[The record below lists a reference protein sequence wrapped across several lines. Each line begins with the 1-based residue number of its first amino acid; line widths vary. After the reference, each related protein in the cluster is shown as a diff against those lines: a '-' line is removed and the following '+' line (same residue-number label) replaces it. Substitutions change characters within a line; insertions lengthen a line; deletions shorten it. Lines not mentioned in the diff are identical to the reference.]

1 MEPTYRGRHYE
12 TGTLADA
19 LAAIGAR
26 DPRTGQPYSE
36 ALVLGASGGIAFGY
50 FTFEYKGDLPHV
62 ALLPRNTF
70 APFERALDN
79 LAIRREVRET
89 TQAERGERNLRQELD
104 AGNPAI
110 VWADEFSLPYR
121 GLPTEAMWSMR
132 PLLVVGQDGDDFS
145 VVDGSREPVRIAAA
159 DLSRARARVKKDRF
173 RMMTIERPDEAAM
186 PSRLLDAMRTCVALA
201 LDKPPAGS
209 ADNFGISGMR
219 HFAQVLTQTK
229 GGKSWAKVF
238 EPGPRLVQALAG
250 RHGQPGV
257 WDWIETWGTEPGADR
272 GTYAR
277 FLREA
282 VGWTGLPEL
291 GSVADAFEF
300 AATLWRRL
308 AEESQPD
315 TVPEFAALKRLKR
328 THVAQWIER
337 GRESDAERDAIREE
351 MRRRVEAA
359 AGSEV
364 LAREAEGIRIAMA
377 KTVLEIAEVENAAF
391 GRLRAALDSTE
402 R

>member
-19 LAAIGAR
+19 LTAVGAR
-26 DPRTGQPYSE
+26 DPRTGRPYSE

-132 PLLVVGQDGDDFS
+132 PLLVVRQDGDDFW

-159 DLSRARARVKKDRF
+159 DLLRARARVKKDRF
-173 RMMTIERPDEAAM
+173 RMMTIERPDEAAI
-186 PSRLLDAMRTCVALA
+186 PSRLLDAIRTCVALA

-209 ADNFGISGMR
+209 ADNFGTSGMR

-229 GGKSWAKVF
+229 GTKSWAKTF
-238 EPGPRLVQALAG
+238 EPGPRLAQALAG

-257 WDWIETWGTEPGADR
+257 WDWIETWGTAPGADR
-272 GTYAR
+272 GTYAE

-282 VGWTGLPEL
+282 AAWTGLIEL
-291 GSVADAFEF
+291 GRVADAFDAS
-300 AATLWRRL
+300 AALWRSL
-308 AEESQPD
+308 AEESLPD
-315 TVPEFAALKRLKR
+315 SVPEFAALKPLKR
-328 THVAQWIER
+328 HHAALWRER
-337 GRESDAERDAIREE
+337 GRDSDAERAEVREE
-351 MRRRVEAA
+351 AHALVRQAA
-359 AGSEV
+359 TSMA
-364 LAREAEGIRIAMA
+364 LAREAEGLRFAMA
-377 KTVLEIAEVENAAF
+377 KRMQEIAEVEEAAF
-391 GRLRAALDSTE
+391 RRLRAEVEATGD
-402 R
+402 